1 MNPFASPEF
10 QEWASTSSRRQSTV
24 STSTVSSASTSILFQ
39 SPVTSPGSRK
49 QSWQLYEDVIRLEL
63 NPHMTISFVKN
74 GQLFKLRYTFIDV
87 CKDSTGALKCLE
99 LGGGLGQ
106 QAPFIHAFSNTKLP
120 VPHLEHPKDTAE
132 YPLRI
137 SFLEHQTV
145 QTAQVIFMTQLS
157 YKFENWEDCVQF
169 QELLLCSKMM
179 FIGGMAEA
187 KSKGRGEECISQ
199 NLRIL
204 RGHNGKRVMLF
215 FANSQRKELKRYVSI
230 PLNCVA
236 NVKPPKKAGRPV
248 IIELDP
254 NFDILMKMRNLTIQF
269 LDDDDC
275 KSFCQLLSTELTIG

>member
-1 MNPFASPEF
+1 MNPLVSPEF
-10 QEWASTSSRRQSTV
+10 QEWASTSTRRESTV

-39 SPVTSPGSRK
+39 SPATSPGSRK
-49 QSWQLYEDVIRLEL
+49 HSWQLYEDVTRLEL
-63 NPHMTISFVKN
+63 NPHVTISFVKN
-74 GQLFKLRYTFIDV
+74 GQLFKLRYTFVDV

-106 QAPFIHAFSNTKLP
+106 QTPFVHAFHNTRLP
-120 VPHLEHPKDTAE
+120 VPHLEHPKDSAE
-132 YPLRI
+132 FPLRI

-145 QTAQVIFMTQLS
+145 QTAQVVFMTQLS
-157 YKFENWEDCVQF
+157 YKFENWEDCAHF
-169 QELLLCSKMM
+169 QELLLCSKIM

-187 KSKGRGEECISQ
+187 KSKGRGEEGISQ

-248 IIELDP
+248 VLELDP
-254 NFDILMKMRNLTIQF
+254 NFDLLMQMRNLTIHF

-275 KSFCQLLSTELTIG
+275 KSFCQLLSTELMIG